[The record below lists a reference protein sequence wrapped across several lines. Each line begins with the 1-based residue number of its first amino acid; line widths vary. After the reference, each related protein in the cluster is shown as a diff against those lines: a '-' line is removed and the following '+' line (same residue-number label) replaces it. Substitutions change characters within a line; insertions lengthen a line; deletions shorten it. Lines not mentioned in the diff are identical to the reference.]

1 MAALKPVGVNT
12 TLSTSGTASTSIPIA
27 QQSDAIRVACEGA
40 GVHVKVDGDPVAT
53 VLDYYVTTGE
63 PETISIGPVQSQR
76 VVGITTGATTI
87 IDFPEGTG
95 CPFSVGEYVSLTVDG
110 QSDLDFEHQQIASIN
125 NTSNVGG
132 YYNTRCTVSYD
143 SASVTT
149 VFNGVSATLRKS
161 IKVSVVTNSGTGT
174 AFIQQV
180 QDS

>member
-12 TLSTSGTASTSIPIA
+12 TLSTSGTASTSIAIA

-40 GVHVKVDGDPVAT
+40 GVHVKVGGDPVAT
-53 VLDYYVTTGE
+53 SLDYYVTTGE
-63 PETISIGPVQSQR
+63 PETISIGPIQSQR
-76 VVGITTGATTI
+76 VVGIITGATTT

-95 CPFSVGEYVSLTVDG
+95 CPFATGEYVSLTVDG
-110 QSDLDFEHQQIASIN
+110 QSTFDFSHKEITSID

-132 YYNTRCTVSYD
+132 YYNTRCVVNHD
-143 SASVTT
+143 SSAVTAT
-149 VFNGVSATLRKS
+149 FNGQSATLRKS

>member
-12 TLSTSGTASTSIPIA
+12 TLSTSGTASTSIAIA
-27 QQSDAIRVACEGA
+27 QQSDAIRVAAEGA
-40 GVHVKVDGDPVAT
+40 GVHVKIGGDPVAT
-53 VLDYYVTTGE
+53 ALDYYVTTGE

-76 VVGITTGATTI
+76 VVGITTGATTT

-95 CPFSVGEYVSLTVDG
+95 CPFAVGEYVSLTVDG

-132 YYNTRCTVSYD
+132 YYNTRCVVSYD

-149 VFNGVSATLRKS
+149 VFNGVSAPLRKS